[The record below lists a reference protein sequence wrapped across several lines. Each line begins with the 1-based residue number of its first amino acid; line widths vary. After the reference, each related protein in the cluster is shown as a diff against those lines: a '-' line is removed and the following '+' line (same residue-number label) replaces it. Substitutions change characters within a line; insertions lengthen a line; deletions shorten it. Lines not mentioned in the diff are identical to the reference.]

1 MRFLLDLAAV
11 VRDALDRIAVGTE
24 QLVQCQH
31 CGALTISTLPR
42 PQWQWRGRYTK

>member
-11 VRDALDRIAVGTE
+11 VRDALDRIPVGTGR
-24 QLVQCQH
+24 LVQRRH
-31 CGALTISTLPR
+31 CGGLTISTSPR